1 MDLHPQ
7 SGRGRA
13 TADSHFSAGVTAVLE
28 PVQNGA
34 CAKTDPLDDGPEDMV
49 RFMRE
54 RQTDKGT
61 ARISVCICLL
71 YTSDA
76 ADES

>member
-7 SGRGRA
+7 PGRGRA
-13 TADSHFSAGVTAVLE
+13 TAYGHFSAGVTAVLE

-34 CAKTDPLDDGPEDMV
+34 CAKTYTLDDGPEDMV

-54 RQTDKGT
+54 R
-61 ARISVCICLL
+61 
-71 YTSDA
+71 
-76 ADES
+76 